1 MSGDT
6 TTSSFCTMG
15 GMMNNYNDDMHKM
28 YRRQLLGKQYNADLQ
43 VILPD
48 DHNMHNDIGIESDTT
63 SGGPLEPGIP
73 HNQIHD
79 HDDHNTSS
87 NNNIHNTSSNNINH
101 DNNMNNHQTDHSHHH
116 NMSDMNMNSGG
127 GTIMYM
133 DGFHSAL
140 FHNQSPPPPCL
151 NLFSSSWTLHTQTK
165 FIFAMIF
172 ITLLGILVEA
182 CGVWRVK
189 CLRKGRNIR
198 RDMKLKRYQ
207 AWLDHQQ
214 QLESEASIPGQQLEF
229 RRQSTTQR
237 GVSDISDVSNNNNDM
252 EPPQDVN
259 ITATNHCPSVIRRF
273 VVPKRILNI
282 FRTNDA
288 RKVAQRYDILAA
300 TLHASRAWLGYLLML
315 AVMSYAVEF
324 LISAVFGMVLG
335 RYYFVD
341 SGDGSGAAQ
350 GMMAGVGVG
359 GGIGG
364 MGLGGGGLGPASNG
378 PEQHMTLRMT
388 NMQNNN
394 NDATWG
400 GNDPCCGLDDDD
412 DDNNNNQLLTPLI
425 GSNTGV
431 TRRSSQQMDIP

>member
-1 MSGDT
+1 MSDI
-6 TTSSFCTMG
+6 SSFCTMG
-15 GMMNNYNDDMHKM
+15 GMMQTMYNNDMHKM
-28 YRRQLLGKQYNADLQ
+28 YKHQYTTDMQ

-48 DHNMHNDIGIESDTT
+48 DHNIHNDIGIESDTA

-87 NNNIHNTSSNNINH
+87 NNIHNTSNNINH
-101 DNNMNNHQTDHSHHH
+101 DDNMNNHQTDHSHQH

-151 NLFSSSWTLHTQTK
+151 NLFSSSWTLHSESK
-165 FIFAMIF
+165 FLFAMVF
-172 ITLLGILVEA
+172 ITLLGVLVEA

-214 QLESEASIPGQQLEF
+214 QLESQASIPGQQLEF

-252 EPPQDVN
+252 ESPQDA
-259 ITATNHCPSVIRRF
+259 ITSNRNHNHAITCSVIRRF
-273 VVPKRILNI
+273 VPKCILNI

-288 RKVAQRYDILAA
+288 KKVAQRYDMLAA

-341 SGDGSGAAQ
+341 SGDGSAAAQ
-350 GMMAGVGVG
+350 GVLGGAIGVG
-359 GGIGG
+359 GG
-364 MGLGGGGLGPASNG
+364 MGLGGGGIGPSSNG
-378 PEQHMTLRMT
+378 PDQHMVLHM
-388 NMQNNN
+388 NEMQNNN

-400 GNDPCCGLDDDD
+400 GNDPCCGLDQDD
-412 DDNNNNQLLTPLI
+412 DDNNNNPLLAPLI

-431 TRRSSQQMDIP
+431 TRRSGGQQTDIP

>member
-1 MSGDT
+1 MSDV
-6 TTSSFCTMG
+6 SSFCTMG
-15 GMMNNYNDDMHKM
+15 GMTMNNNDMHRM
-28 YRRQLLGKQYNADLQ
+28 YKLLSDMQ

-48 DHNMHNDIGIESDTT
+48 DHNMHNDIGIESDGE
-63 SGGPLEPGIP
+63 SSGPLEPGIP
-73 HNQIHD
+73 HNK
-79 HDDHNTSS
+79 SS
-87 NNNIHNTSSNNINH
+87 NNIHNTSSSNNIDH
-101 DNNMNNHQTDHSHHH
+101 DNSNMNNHQTDQHSSHQH

-151 NLFSSSWTLHTQTK
+151 NLFSSSWTLHTQSK
-165 FIFAMIF
+165 FLFAMVF

-198 RDMKLKRYQ
+198 RDIKLKRYQ

-214 QLESEASIPGQQLEF
+214 QLESQASIPGQQLEF

-252 EPPQDVN
+252 ESPQDAIAN
-259 ITATNHCPSVIRRF
+259 STNHRNVITCQSVVRR
-273 VVPKRILNI
+273 VIPKCILNI

-288 RKVAQRYDILAA
+288 KKVAQRYDILAA

-324 LISAVFGMVLG
+324 LITAVLGMVLG

-341 SGDGSGAAQ
+341 SGDGSVAAQ
-350 GMMAGVGVG
+350 GITGGGIGVG

-364 MGLGGGGLGPASNG
+364 MGLGGGGVGPASNG
-378 PEQHMTLRMT
+378 PEQHMALRMT
-388 NMQNNN
+388 DMQNNN

-412 DDNNNNQLLTPLI
+412 DDNNNNPLLTPLI

-431 TRRSSQQMDIP
+431 TRRSGGQQTDIP

>member
-1 MSGDT
+1 MSE
-6 TTSSFCTMG
+6 SAFCTMG
-15 GMMNNYNDDMHKM
+15 GMANSNDMHKM
-28 YRRQLLGKQYNADLQ
+28 NKLSDMQ

-101 DNNMNNHQTDHSHHH
+101 DDMNNNQNDHSHQH

-151 NLFSSSWTLHTQTK
+151 NLFSSSWTLHTQSK
-165 FIFAMIF
+165 FLFAMIF
-172 ITLLGILVEA
+172 ITFLGILVEA

-214 QLESEASIPGQQLEF
+214 QLESQASIPGQQLEF

-252 EPPQDVN
+252 ESPQEAIASN
-259 ITATNHCPSVIRRF
+259 RNHNHAITCPSVIRRF
-273 VVPKRILNI
+273 VPKCILNI

-288 RKVAQRYDILAA
+288 KKVARRYDILAA
-300 TLHASRAWLGYLLML
+300 ILHASRAWLGYLLML

-341 SGDGSGAAQ
+341 SGDGSAAAQ
-350 GMMAGVGVG
+350 GLMGGGVGLA

-364 MGLGGGGLGPASNG
+364 MGLGGGGGIGPALNG
-378 PEQHMTLRMT
+378 PEQHMALRMT
-388 NMQNNN
+388 DMQNTN

-412 DDNNNNQLLTPLI
+412 DDNNNNPLLTPLI

-431 TRRSSQQMDIP
+431 TRRSGGQQTDIP

>member
-1 MSGDT
+1 MSDI
-6 TTSSFCTMG
+6 SSFCTIG
-15 GMMNNYNDDMHKM
+15 GMMQTMYNNDMHKM
-28 YRRQLLGKQYNADLQ
+28 YKHQYTTDMQ

-48 DHNMHNDIGIESDTT
+48 GHNMHNDIGIESDSA

-101 DNNMNNHQTDHSHHH
+101 DDNNMNDHQSDHHSSHH

-151 NLFSSSWTLHTQTK
+151 NLFSSSWTLHTQSK
-165 FIFAMIF
+165 FLFAMVF
-172 ITLLGILVEA
+172 ITLLGVLVEA

-189 CLRKGRNIR
+189 CLRKGRAIR

-214 QLESEASIPGQQLEF
+214 QLESQASIPGQQLEF

-237 GVSDISDVSNNNNDM
+237 GVSDISDVSNNNNDV
-252 EPPQDVN
+252 ELHPNVN
-259 ITATNHCPSVIRRF
+259 SAATAHCPSVIRR
-273 VVPKRILNI
+273 VVPKCILNLFI
-282 FRTNDA
+282 TNDA
-288 RKVAQRYDILAA
+288 KKVAQRYDILAA

-324 LISAVFGMVLG
+324 LITAVLGMVLG

-341 SGDGSGAAQ
+341 SGDGSTAAQ
-350 GMMAGVGVG
+350 GMLGGAIGVG
-359 GGIGG
+359 GGIG
-364 MGLGGGGLGPASNG
+364 LGGGGIGPSSNG
-378 PEQHMTLRMT
+378 PDQHMVLHM
-388 NMQNNN
+388 NEMQNNN

-400 GNDPCCGLDDDD
+400 GNDPCCGLDQDD
-412 DDNNNNQLLTPLI
+412 DDNNNNPLLAPLI

-431 TRRSSQQMDIP
+431 TRRSGGQQTDIP

>member
-1 MSGDT
+1 MSDI
-6 TTSSFCTMG
+6 SSFCTMG
-15 GMMNNYNDDMHKM
+15 GMMTMNNNDMHKI
-28 YRRQLLGKQYNADLQ
+28 YKHQYTTDMQ

-48 DHNMHNDIGIESDTT
+48 DHNMHNDIGIESDSA

-79 HDDHNTSS
+79 NHNASS
-87 NNNIHNTSSNNINH
+87 NHIHNTSTSNNINH
-101 DNNMNNHQTDHSHHH
+101 DDMNNHQTDHSHQH

-151 NLFSSSWTLHTQTK
+151 NLFSSSWTLHSESK
-165 FIFAMIF
+165 FLFAMVF

-189 CLRKGRNIR
+189 CLRKSRNIR
-198 RDMKLKRYQ
+198 REMKLKRYQ

-214 QLESEASIPGQQLEF
+214 QLESQASIPGQQLEF

-237 GVSDISDVSNNNNDM
+237 GVSDISDVSSKNDM
-252 EPPQDVN
+252 ESPQEAIASN
-259 ITATNHCPSVIRRF
+259 TNHNHVIITCPSVIRRF
-273 VVPKRILNI
+273 VPKCILNI

-288 RKVAQRYDILAA
+288 KKVARRYDILAA

-350 GMMAGVGVG
+350 GINGGAIGVG
-359 GGIGG
+359 GNIGG
-364 MGLGGGGLGPASNG
+364 MGLGGGGIGPASNG
-378 PEQHMTLRMT
+378 PEQHMTLHMT
-388 NMQNNN
+388 DMQNNN

-412 DDNNNNQLLTPLI
+412 DDNNKNPLLTPLI
-425 GSNTGV
+425 GSNTGM
-431 TRRSSQQMDIP
+431 TRRSGQQTDIL